1 MFDKTATP
9 GAKVGGAVGPEP
21 AAGDRHWLERHAK
34 RDRHGRPVV
43 PQQRDLEVIQ
53 ALWRGGFLTMRMI
66 AAEWW
71 PGRALRVC
79 RRRLMQL
86 VDVGWLARYR
96 PRLLA
101 AGGSHEFVY
110 Y

>member
-1 MFDKTATP
+1 MANSAPESSGPTQVS
-9 GAKVGGAVGPEP
+9 GVGN
-21 AAGDRHWLERHAK
+21 AGTVSRDRRWLERHAK
-34 RDRHGRPVV
+34 RDRHGQPVV

-53 ALWRGGFLTMRMI
+53 ALWRGGFLTLRMI

-96 PRLLA
+96 P
-101 AGGSHEFVY
+101 
-110 Y
+110 